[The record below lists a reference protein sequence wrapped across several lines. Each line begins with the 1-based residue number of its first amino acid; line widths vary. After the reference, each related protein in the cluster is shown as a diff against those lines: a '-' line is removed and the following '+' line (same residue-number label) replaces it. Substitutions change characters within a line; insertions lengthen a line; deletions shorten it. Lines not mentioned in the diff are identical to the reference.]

1 LPELGRI
8 HNINEKGRNHL
19 ALALWNSLRLDGGTQ
34 SEGEVRGLRLIGRVA
49 SSRPGGSSLGKR
61 RTTFIAVLRSGS
73 IECAAGGTMQ
83 R

>member
-19 ALALWNSLRLDGGTQ
+19 ALALWNSLRLDGGAK
-34 SEGEVRGLRLIGRVA
+34 SEGEVRGLRLIGRVGD
-49 SSRPGGSSLGKR
+49 SRPGGSSLGKR
-61 RTTFIAVLRSGS
+61 RTTFIAELRSGS